1 MKKKK
6 GYISLTIKSEEKEQN
21 IEIAADELKQ
31 VIKEAKLGK
40 DAEDINLRFETE
52 DGSLNVPMKMKVIQQ

>member
-31 VIKEAKLGK
+31 VIK
-40 DAEDINLRFETE
+40 
-52 DGSLNVPMKMKVIQQ
+52 